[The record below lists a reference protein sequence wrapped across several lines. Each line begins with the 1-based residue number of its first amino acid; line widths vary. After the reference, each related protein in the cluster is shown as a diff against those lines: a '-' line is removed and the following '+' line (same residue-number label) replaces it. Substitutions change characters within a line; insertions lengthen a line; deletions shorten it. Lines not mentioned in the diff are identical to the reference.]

1 MGLSPGFTVLIILP
15 AFLLHTSG
23 LYIAS
28 SVDSLQ
34 HVLGEYGLV
43 RPISVDAEGRFLSHA
58 VSASRM
64 AGGQSRRRRRRE
76 VGVGN
81 DEWEGPKG
89 EPMALRQKLYYN
101 VTIFGREFH
110 LRLRHNARLVAPGAK
125 MEWHDDS
132 DSTRHSEPLHDECL
146 YVGDIKDTPGAS
158 VAISNCDGLAGM
170 IKMEQEEF
178 FIEPVERGDGV
189 GEEEEAGGGGGGRTH
204 VVYRSSAVKKAPIS
218 SPAADYHS
226 RGADLGGLMDLESLY
241 RGVEQSINH
250 TRAGRM
256 RRQSLDR
263 AYNIEVLLGVDDSVV
278 QFHGKEHVQ
287 KYLLTLMNIVNE
299 IYHDQ
304 SLGAKINVVLVRIIM
319 LGYGKSMSLIELGN
333 PSQSLENVCR
343 WAFLQQK
350 QDTGDAEY
358 HDHAIF
364 LTRQEFGPT
373 GMQGYAPVT
382 GMCHPVRSCTLNHE
396 DGFSSAF
403 VVAHETG
410 HVLGMEHDGQGN
422 RCGDEVH
429 MGSIMAPLVQAAFHR
444 FHWSRCSMQELGRYL
459 QSYDCLRDDPFDH
472 NWPSLPQ
479 LPGLHYSMNEQCRF
493 DFGVG
498 YTLCTAYRTFDPCK
512 QLWCSHP
519 DNPFFCKTK
528 KGPPIDGT
536 MCGNGKHCFKGHCI
550 WLTPDII
557 KQDGNWGTWSEFGQC
572 SHTCGGGVHFRTRDC
587 DNPRPA
593 NGGRTCMGATHQ
605 FQMCNTNECEDIYS
619 DPREEQCHAWDPR
632 FEIHSNKHHWLPYEH
647 TDPNKRCHLHCQSK
661 ESRDVVFMQRVV
673 LDGTRCSYKDP
684 HSVCVRGECE
694 KVGCDG
700 VVGSSK
706 QEDKCGVCEG
716 DNSSCKTFKDT
727 ITRTAKKQGFLKV
740 LEIPRG
746 ARHLLI
752 QELKATSHTLAVKNV
767 ASGLFFLNG
776 ENDYP
781 ESHSMIE
788 KGVEWEYENDNDK
801 ETLQTTGPLRHGI
814 LIMMKL
820 HGDEDV
826 NLSYKY
832 MMNMDSDSA
841 IQNNMLVEDSA
852 YEWAPKR
859 WSYCSKPCGGGKQ
872 YLRYGCRRKV
882 DSKMVHKSF
891 CNKSNMK
898 PRGDTRDCHQ
908 KPCPPPIWVTGEWQ
922 NCSKT
927 CGKTGMQIRSVSCVQ
942 PSDDNT
948 TRSIHNKH
956 CNDNRPETRWPCNRH
971 PCPTQWRVGP
981 WSQCS
986 VSCGNGTQQRQALCH
1001 TRDNTIGLCLDSKP
1015 DTIRVCRLNP
1025 CPKGSSDL
1033 NKNGNILIQWLSRP
1047 NTNYPKISSRQR
1059 CHGDRS
1065 VFCRMEALKR
1075 YCPLPDYQ
1083 RMCCKSCSNVTI
1095 TEPPPN
1101 STVTSIPPSASPPT
1115 FSLGSN
1121 TIRPTIAVVTTISA
1135 STINPW
1141 TTTHPP
1147 TSTTAVPHSTP
1158 SQLSATQMIT
1168 THPPAPTSAPVLPS
1182 TFSMTTASVIS
1193 TSPSVTG
1200 HPLSLPVP
1208 DIDVN
1213 TDPQLQSTTNSPAT
1227 SVITATHILASTS
1240 PTMTNPAESS
1250 TKTDATQKSKPKKV
1264 PPKKKPKKVIL
1275 PKVDPKKNTAQKNT
1289 TRKYVPPKI
1298 NPKKKTSDISKK
1310 KTPENSNPPNNRPDK
1325 NTAKKNT
1332 TPNTTPKKTTTPNT
1346 TSKKTNPPSTTPK
1359 QTTLPNTTPKKTNPP
1374 NTTPKKTTSPMTTP
1388 KQTTPEKTIGL
1399 NNTLPNTTQ
1408 SNTTPKNTYPPKTTP
1423 KKIPPVKNVP
1433 KKTPPMKKTLEKKHK
1448 PTLKKK
1454 APSKSNPK
1462 KKIQPKTK
1470 VTKKKQTKTKPQKTP
1485 KLGPKNATLFQAKV
1499 NQNKTKSNPK
1509 KTALKRMPSDDT
1521 VASTPYTS
1529 PEQLRDYLSSTVSSS
1544 TSVYATAAGI
1554 PLAESRINAT
1564 YINKK
1569 TATIDETPLWYHNIS
1584 TTTPSTFGDFI
1595 SQTGSPH
1602 FEEVNMPSGT
1612 MPYSDVTMTNS
1623 GDITITSGTILSDD
1637 EIPVSYNNGG
1647 VVSDTMVLADGF
1659 TMVIPTIN
1667 SEDMTD
1673 LASSPWLDLSEYIPV
1688 TIHVPTMTSDLASAS
1703 PPTTITPT
1711 TEKKAIATITRPQQ
1725 RSEENRENN
1734 SIDVTYNRIIGVDN
1748 EISQNNL
1755 IPKRRVNLRE
1765 RTKNKRIQ
1773 ELLEEKRN
1781 FLLRMKRGHAV

>member
-15 AFLLHTSG
+15 AFLLHASG

-58 VSASRM
+58 VSAGRM
-64 AGGQSRRRRRRE
+64 AGGQSRRRWKRE

-81 DEWEGPKG
+81 DEWEGPRRVEEDEDPG
-89 EPMALRQKLYYN
+89 SRQERLYYN
-101 VTIFGREFH
+101 VTVFGREFH

-125 MEWHDDS
+125 MEWRDDS

-146 YVGDIKDTPGAS
+146 YVGDITDTPGAT

-170 IKMEQEEF
+170 IKTEQEEF

-189 GEEEEAGGGGGGRTH
+189 IEEERGAGRTH
-204 VVYRSSAVKKAPIS
+204 IVYRSSAIKKAPIS
-218 SPAADYHS
+218 SAAADYHS

-250 TRAGRM
+250 TRAGRT

-459 QSYDCLRDDPFDH
+459 HSYDCLRDDPFDH

-498 YTLCTAYRTFDPCK
+498 YTMCTAYRTFDPCK

-557 KQDGNWGTWSEFGQC
+557 KQDGNWGSWSEFGQC
-572 SHTCGGGVHFRTRDC
+572 SRTCGGGVQFRTRDC

-593 NGGRTCMGATHQ
+593 NGGRTCVGATYQ
-605 FQMCNTNECEDIYS
+605 FQMCNIKECEDIYS

-632 FEIHSNKHHWLPYEH
+632 LEFYSDKHHWLPYEH
-647 TDPNKRCHLHCQSK
+647 PDSNKRCHLHCQSK
-661 ESRDVVFMQRVV
+661 ETRDVVFMQRMV

-700 VVGSSK
+700 VVSSSK
-706 QEDKCGVCEG
+706 QEDKCGVCGG

-776 ENDYP
+776 EDEYP
-781 ESHSMIE
+781 ESCSIIE

-814 LIMMKL
+814 LVMMKL

-832 MMNMDSDSA
+832 MMNMDSDFA

-852 YEWAPKR
+852 YEWAPKK

-898 PRGDTRDCHQ
+898 PRGDIRDCNQ

-922 NCSKT
+922 NCSKP

-942 PSDDNT
+942 PSDDNS

-956 CNDNRPETRWPCNRH
+956 CSDDRPESRRPCNRH

-986 VSCGNGTQQRQALCH
+986 VTCGNGTQQRQALCH

-1015 DTIRVCRLNP
+1015 DTIRVCRMDP

-1047 NTNYPKISSRQR
+1047 NPNFPKISSRKTSLYSSQPGLHSGSHS
-1059 CHGDRS
+1059 CMS
-1065 VFCRMEALKR
+1065 VLCWAL
-1075 YCPLPDYQ
+1075 P
-1083 RMCCKSCSNVTI
+1083 
-1095 TEPPPN
+1095 
-1101 STVTSIPPSASPPT
+1101 
-1115 FSLGSN
+1115 
-1121 TIRPTIAVVTTISA
+1121 IS
-1135 STINPW
+1135 
-1141 TTTHPP
+1141 
-1147 TSTTAVPHSTP
+1147 
-1158 SQLSATQMIT
+1158 
-1168 THPPAPTSAPVLPS
+1168 VL
-1182 TFSMTTASVIS
+1182 
-1193 TSPSVTG
+1193 
-1200 HPLSLPVP
+1200 LSLQGWPR
-1208 DIDVN
+1208 
-1213 TDPQLQSTTNSPAT
+1213 
-1227 SVITATHILASTS
+1227 LA
-1240 PTMTNPAESS
+1240 P
-1250 TKTDATQKSKPKKV
+1250 
-1264 PPKKKPKKVIL
+1264 
-1275 PKVDPKKNTAQKNT
+1275 
-1289 TRKYVPPKI
+1289 
-1298 NPKKKTSDISKK
+1298 
-1310 KTPENSNPPNNRPDK
+1310 
-1325 NTAKKNT
+1325 
-1332 TPNTTPKKTTTPNT
+1332 
-1346 TSKKTNPPSTTPK
+1346 
-1359 QTTLPNTTPKKTNPP
+1359 
-1374 NTTPKKTTSPMTTP
+1374 
-1388 KQTTPEKTIGL
+1388 
-1399 NNTLPNTTQ
+1399 
-1408 SNTTPKNTYPPKTTP
+1408 
-1423 KKIPPVKNVP
+1423 
-1433 KKTPPMKKTLEKKHK
+1433 
-1448 PTLKKK
+1448 
-1454 APSKSNPK
+1454 
-1462 KKIQPKTK
+1462 
-1470 VTKKKQTKTKPQKTP
+1470 
-1485 KLGPKNATLFQAKV
+1485 
-1499 NQNKTKSNPK
+1499 
-1509 KTALKRMPSDDT
+1509 
-1521 VASTPYTS
+1521 
-1529 PEQLRDYLSSTVSSS
+1529 
-1544 TSVYATAAGI
+1544 
-1554 PLAESRINAT
+1554 
-1564 YINKK
+1564 
-1569 TATIDETPLWYHNIS
+1569 
-1584 TTTPSTFGDFI
+1584 
-1595 SQTGSPH
+1595 
-1602 FEEVNMPSGT
+1602 
-1612 MPYSDVTMTNS
+1612 
-1623 GDITITSGTILSDD
+1623 
-1637 EIPVSYNNGG
+1637 
-1647 VVSDTMVLADGF
+1647 
-1659 TMVIPTIN
+1659 
-1667 SEDMTD
+1667 
-1673 LASSPWLDLSEYIPV
+1673 
-1688 TIHVPTMTSDLASAS
+1688 
-1703 PPTTITPT
+1703 
-1711 TEKKAIATITRPQQ
+1711 
-1725 RSEENRENN
+1725 
-1734 SIDVTYNRIIGVDN
+1734 
-1748 EISQNNL
+1748 
-1755 IPKRRVNLRE
+1755 
-1765 RTKNKRIQ
+1765 
-1773 ELLEEKRN
+1773 
-1781 FLLRMKRGHAV
+1781 